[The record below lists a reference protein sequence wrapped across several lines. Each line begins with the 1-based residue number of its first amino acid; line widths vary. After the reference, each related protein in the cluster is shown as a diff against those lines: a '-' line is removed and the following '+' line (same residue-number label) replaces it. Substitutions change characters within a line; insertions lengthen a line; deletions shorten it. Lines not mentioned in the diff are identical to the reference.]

1 MTGLNFFF
9 ILYTTYK
16 SINYF
21 TKIDITTFAIA
32 LTYPIV
38 ILHFQIHVIC
48 HHLHVVCQCLF
59 LHYIAV

>member
-1 MTGLNFFF
+1 MTVLNFFF

-38 ILHFQIHVIC
+38 ILHFQILVIC
-48 HHLHVVCQCLF
+48 HTYMLFPNVFF